1 MLHFYIY
8 RNLFINFNSYI
19 SFLMFLIKEV
29 FPMINSNFV
38 STGIDDF
45 DKSINMLRL
54 GDSIVCQVGTINDY
68 KNFITPFIN
77 RARANNKI
85 IVYFKFADKKP

>member
-68 KNFITPFIN
+68 KNL
-77 RARANNKI
+77 
-85 IVYFKFADKKP
+85 